1 MPIITTNIATYL
13 EVPEHRCIVRRI
25 NEQEFIREALSRA
38 KEKNQP
44 SIRVAHGGSVSNKY
58 SYPAKTEA
66 LTVVAFPNGSFWAR
80 VTKIPANKV
89 TLSGVLY
96 ANTRL
101 RELFDDRFGKAKKE
115 ECRKKVIEF
124 AKTQLANLT

>member
-13 EVPEHRCIVRRI
+13 EVPEHRCRVRRI

-38 KEKNQP
+38 KEKNKP
-44 SIRVAHGGSVSNKY
+44 SIRVAHGGGVANKY
-58 SYPAKTEA
+58 SYPANTEA

-101 RELFDDRFGKAKKE
+101 RGLFDDRFGSPKQE
-115 ECRKKVIEF
+115 ECRKKVIEL
-124 AKTQLANLT
+124 AKAELASIK